1 MTSRTLKLTI
11 AYDGTRY
18 VGWQRQA
25 NGHSIQGI
33 LEAAIEAIVGA
44 PTPVAGAG
52 RTDAGVHASGQVA
65 STVLHHSIEIWQL
78 VRALNG
84 MLPPDIRVAR
94 IEEVAP
100 EFHAR
105 FSPSTKTYAYR
116 LARGSVLSPFERAF
130 AWHHPGPLDVPAMR
144 QAAALLIGEH
154 DFKGFQGAGG
164 DVVRTVRCV
173 VQACVEEV
181 PSASSAAIPGL
192 PGTHQLVIRLTANGF
207 LRHMVRI
214 IVGTLVDV
222 GRGRRS
228 AEDLREIL
236 ARGDRRLAGPTA
248 PARGLVL
255 ERVDYVTVAA
265 SAGPHGLL
273 LRRPDAK
280 INDCD

>member
-25 NGHSIQGI
+25 NGRSIQGS

-52 RTDAGVHASGQVA
+52 RTDAGVHAIGQIA
-65 STVLHHSIEIWQL
+65 SLVLHHTIEPWQL

-94 IEEVAP
+94 IEDVAP

-116 LARGSVLSPFERAF
+116 LARGPVLSPFERPF
-130 AWHHPGPLDVPAMR
+130 VWHHPGPLDVTAMR
-144 QAAALLIGEH
+144 QAADLLVGEH
-154 DFKGFQGAGG
+154 DFAGFQGAGG

-173 VQACVEEV
+173 ASACVEDV
-181 PSASSAAIPGL
+181 PATASAAIPRL
-192 PGTHQLVIRLTANGF
+192 VETRQLVIRLTANGF

-214 IVGTLVDV
+214 IVGTLVEV
-222 GRGRRS
+222 GRGRR
-228 AEDLREIL
+228 AADDLKEIL
-236 ARGDRRLAGPTA
+236 ARGDRRLAGATA
-248 PARGLVL
+248 PACGLVL
-255 ERVDYVTVAA
+255 ERVDYVT
-265 SAGPHGLL
+265 SATSVDPDGLL
-273 LRRPDAK
+273 PRRADAK